1 MSGCSATQSDKI
13 VRVMG
18 RISNSIPLPTNGQP
32 PARPGIGARGSL
44 SYDRTSVYCC
54 GRGNRRCQEQ
64 WRWKSRFHR
73 TSRQPPIARRPR
85 PPARK
90 RRRAVFGASNSK
102 TVTQGVLDRG
112 QLLSIPMNN
121 RPERM
126 DTHALMP
133 YPASA
138 VRLKLLGLAEE
149 LTSDEHAAY
158 LASAGADLVKLGVP
172 Q

>member
-1 MSGCSATQSDKI
+1 MSGCSATQSDQI

-44 SYDRTSVYCC
+44 SYNRTSVYCC
-54 GRGNRRCQEQ
+54 GRGNRRCEEQ

-73 TSRQPPIARRPR
+73 TSRQPPIARRPS

-90 RRRAVFGASNSK
+90 HRRAVFGASNSK
-102 TVTQGVLDRG
+102 ALTQEGLDRG